1 MSSEPGARSSAAVDI
16 VRKVSLANA
25 SLGYGDNGLIFEVH
39 DPLPE
44 ALWQH
49 PQQFWSP
56 VLSSRIPGLRGVWI
70 KYEGSHISGSF
81 KDRIIRATL
90 AALLEKHPDCSGI
103 VVPSSGNAAVSA
115 AVFAA
120 RHQLPMIA
128 IVPEGTPDARMLPI
142 LARGAAVLRAGEGP
156 SASYALAYRIASE
169 LGYFPLLSTFAS
181 PWAEWGCRAIGREL
195 AVQLPQVQHVVA
207 PVSAG
212 PVLVGT
218 INGLREAGHP
228 AVFPVAIQAQGCAP
242 IAAAFRAGSDHVVPW
257 QQPVT
262 TAAGAIADRLEGYP
276 QDGTRVLS
284 LLRQH
289 GGLADAVSDEA
300 MAYARAALLRYDGL
314 DAEFSACAAVAWLMG
329 APDRVRPGTVAI
341 VTASGFKHTFA
352 GDVPVASPNHAA
364 IEGRLRHL
372 LPPGASF
379 L

>member
-1 MSSEPGARSSAAVDI
+1 MELEASFATTSTP
-16 VRKVSLANA
+16 VRRVPLEDA
-25 SLGYGDNGLIFEVH
+25 SLGYGDDGSIVEIA

-44 ALWQH
+44 SLWQH
-49 PQQFWSP
+49 PHQPWSP
-56 VLSSRIPGLRGVWI
+56 LLPSRIPGLDGVWI

-81 KDRIIRATL
+81 KDRIIRASL
-90 AALLEKHPDCSGI
+90 SALLERDPGCPGI

-120 RHQLPMIA
+120 RHRLPMIA
-128 IVPEGTPDARMLPI
+128 IVPEGTPDARLLPI
-142 LARGAAVLRAGEGP
+142 LARGATVLRAGEGP
-156 SASYALAYRIASE
+156 SASYALAYRIAAE

-218 INGLREAGHP
+218 VNGLREAGHAP
-228 AVFPVAIQAQGCAP
+228 VFPVAIQAEGCAP
-242 IAAAFRAGSDHVVPW
+242 IAVAFRAGSERVVPW
-257 QQPVT
+257 QLPVT

-284 LLRQH
+284 LLRGH
-289 GGLADAVSDEA
+289 GGLADTVNDEA
-300 MAYARAALLRYDGL
+300 MAAARAALLRHDGL
-314 DAEFSACAAVAWLMG
+314 DAEFSACAAVAWLMQKSE
-329 APDRVRPGTVAI
+329 RVRPGTVAI

-352 GDVPVASPNHAA
+352 GDVPQVAVPERAA
-364 IEGRLRHL
+364 IEARLRYL